1 MKIQV
6 DVQFICQD
14 GEPKF
19 AVIPYHQ
26 YLALTNWSD
35 KDAEGFVPQE
45 VRELQSRKKIS
56 LLAAWRTYK
65 GVSQKELAQRL
76 GVSPSAVAQVERID
90 GSPQKKT
97 LQRIA
102 AALDLRTAQLVDN

>member
-6 DVQFICQD
+6 DVQFIFQD

-19 AVIPYHQ
+19 AVIPYYQ
-26 YLALTNWSD
+26 YLALTNWND
-35 KDAEGFVPQE
+35 KDAEGFIPQE

-56 LLAAWRTYK
+56 LLAAWRVYK

-76 GVSPSAVAQVERID
+76 GVSPSAVAQVERVG

-102 AALDLRTAQLVDN
+102 AVLDLRVAQLVDN